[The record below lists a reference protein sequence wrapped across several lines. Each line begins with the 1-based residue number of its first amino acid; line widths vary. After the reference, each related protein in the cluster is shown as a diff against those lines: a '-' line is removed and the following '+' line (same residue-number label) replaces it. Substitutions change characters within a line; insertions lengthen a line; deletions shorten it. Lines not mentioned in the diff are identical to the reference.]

1 MFSSGSACRV
11 ELPNEGRRRRMAK
24 VTYFVRMVA
33 KEGKAEEAR
42 ERLRP
47 LVEGVVP
54 NASPFAVKGYAA

>member
-1 MFSSGSACRV
+1 V